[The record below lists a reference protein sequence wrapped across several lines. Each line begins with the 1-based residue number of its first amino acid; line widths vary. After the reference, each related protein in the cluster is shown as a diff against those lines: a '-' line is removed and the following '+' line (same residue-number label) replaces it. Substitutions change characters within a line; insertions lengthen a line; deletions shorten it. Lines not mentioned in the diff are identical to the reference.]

1 MLAMELRIEDPEIG
15 DLVGRLSDWTGET
28 PDEAVHLAL
37 KERLDRLVADD
48 KASYVARVRAITSRV
63 AVLPV
68 LDPREPD
75 DIIGYNEHGLF
86 D

>member
-1 MLAMELRIEDPEIG
+1 MWDMALQIEDPEID
-15 DLVGRLSDWTGET
+15 DLVGRLSEWTGET

-48 KASYVARVRAITSRV
+48 RASYIARIRAITSRV
-63 AVLPV
+63 AALPV

-75 DIIGYNEHGLF
+75 DIIGYNEHGYF